1 MKKTA
6 LATLSPHRH
15 KVLEALAKFRYMTSD
30 QFVFAGISESRDSLN
45 RHVLPPLYRRE
56 VGKLI
61 DFADLGIEPGR
72 GRRPRVYFLTKAGAQ
87 VLAEFERRD
96 VSEIA
101 FPAGGMQYTRDLDH
115 RRDYID
121 YLISFHRWI
130 EAVEGDILDER
141 HYFDFV
147 GSNRKGTQSRAE
159 THVEFSGGYIVPDG
173 LAHFHALGKA
183 RAVAIEIHRHTT
195 PKRCAVQLRKHME
208 AIKERAVMDRF
219 GIEHASL
226 VLSVSAD
233 QGLFERV
240 RARMLEV
247 PDWRH
252 FAPLFR
258 FATVEAVRA
267 DFGRAWVYADGT
279 PAPFKAA

>member
-1 MKKTA
+1 MTKA
-6 LATLSPHRH
+6 DISILSPHRYR
-15 KVLEALAKFRYMTSD
+15 VLEALAKYRYMTSD
-30 QFVFAGISESRDSLN
+30 QFVSVGISENRDSVN
-45 RHVLPPLYRRE
+45 ENILPPLHKRS

-61 DFADLGIEPGR
+61 NFAEFGIEPGR

-87 VLAEFERRD
+87 VLADFERCD
-96 VSEIA
+96 ISEIT
-101 FPAGGMQYTRDLDH
+101 FPAGGVQYTNDYDH
-115 RRDYID
+115 RKAYVD
-121 YLISFHRWI
+121 YLISFHKWI
-130 EAVEGDILDER
+130 EAVDGDILDER

-147 GSNRKGTQSRAE
+147 GSNRRGTESRAE
-159 THVEFSGGYIVPDG
+159 TRVEFSGGYIIPDG
-173 LAHFHALGKA
+173 LAHFQALGKA
-183 RAVAIEIHRHTT
+183 RAVAVEIHRRTS
-195 PKRCAVQLRKHME
+195 PKRCADQLRRHME